1 MSLVTETSAK
11 LAARNSRIETFTV
24 IQHRTDNCS
33 FSPYTVGVC
42 LSWNLHEL
50 YDDQTRPG
58 EATGFEE
65 TGMKRLVTSFFFS
78 RDEFYIFS
86 CSIFSSWN
94 IDVYLL
100 FVLYILFLQFSFFS
114 SRFLD
119 IRYWWRFWK
128 VYFRKKFWEEK
139 IFKNEQTKKEIFHDS
154 SFRCWSKYLIFHIFF
169 LQIFDEG
176 KGISFTIFLLIDN

>member
-42 LSWNLHEL
+42 LSWNSHEL

-86 CSIFSSWN
+86 CSIFSNWN

-100 FVLYILFLQFSFFS
+100 FVLYIVFTIFFFFIAIPRDRYSILILMIVSGRCILERNFEKRKFS
-114 SRFLD
+114 
-119 IRYWWRFWK
+119 K
-128 VYFRKKFWEEK
+128 
-139 IFKNEQTKKEIFHDS
+139 TKKEIFHDS
-154 SFRCWSKYLIFHIFF
+154 SMLIEISYFSYLFFTNFRRRKRNKFYDFS
-169 LQIFDEG
+169 
-176 KGISFTIFLLIDN
+176 SNR

>member
-42 LSWNLHEL
+42 LSWNSHEL
-50 YDDQTRPG
+50 YDDQTRLG

-139 IFKNEQTKKEIFHDS
+139 IFENEKGNFSRFFVSMLIEISYFSYLFFTNFRRRKRNKFYDFS
-154 SFRCWSKYLIFHIFF
+154 SNR
-169 LQIFDEG
+169 
-176 KGISFTIFLLIDN
+176 

>member
-42 LSWNLHEL
+42 LSWNSHEL
-50 YDDQTRPG
+50 YDDQTRLG

-86 CSIFSSWN
+86 CSIFSNWN

-119 IRYWWRFWK
+119 IRY
-128 VYFRKKFWEEK
+128 
-139 IFKNEQTKKEIFHDS
+139 
-154 SFRCWSKYLIFHIFF
+154 
-169 LQIFDEG
+169 
-176 KGISFTIFLLIDN
+176 

>member
-42 LSWNLHEL
+42 LSWNSHEL
-50 YDDQTRPG
+50 YDDQTRLG

-114 SRFLD
+114 SRFLVID
-119 IRYWWRFWK
+119 IDDVSGRYILERNFEK
-128 VYFRKKFWEEK
+128 RKFSK
-139 IFKNEQTKKEIFHDS
+139 TKKEIFHDS
-154 SFRCWSKYLIFHIFF
+154 SMLIEISYFSYLFFTNFRRRKRNKFYDFS
-169 LQIFDEG
+169 
-176 KGISFTIFLLIDN
+176 SNR

>member
-42 LSWNLHEL
+42 LSWNSHEL

-78 RDEFYIFS
+78 RDEFYI
-86 CSIFSSWN
+86 IFVFDFFELEYRCLCF
-94 IDVYLL
+94 IR
-100 FVLYILFLQFSFFS
+100 FIYI
-114 SRFLD
+114 
-119 IRYWWRFWK
+119 
-128 VYFRKKFWEEK
+128 V
-139 IFKNEQTKKEIFHDS
+139 
-154 SFRCWSKYLIFHIFF
+154 
-169 LQIFDEG
+169 
-176 KGISFTIFLLIDN
+176 FTIFFFFIAIPRDRYSILIWMTFLEGVF

>member
-24 IQHRTDNCS
+24 IQHRTDDCS

-42 LSWNLHEL
+42 LSWNSHEL
-50 YDDQTRPG
+50 YDDQTRLG

-100 FVLYILFLQFSFFS
+100 FVLYI
-114 SRFLD
+114 
-119 IRYWWRFWK
+119 
-128 VYFRKKFWEEK
+128 
-139 IFKNEQTKKEIFHDS
+139 
-154 SFRCWSKYLIFHIFF
+154 
-169 LQIFDEG
+169 
-176 KGISFTIFLLIDN
+176 

>member
-42 LSWNLHEL
+42 LSWNSHEL

-78 RDEFYIFS
+78 RDDIFVFDFFES
-86 CSIFSSWN
+86 N

-100 FVLYILFLQFSFFS
+100 FVLYIVFTIFFFFIAIPRDRYSILILMIVSGRCILERNFEKRKFS
-114 SRFLD
+114 
-119 IRYWWRFWK
+119 K
-128 VYFRKKFWEEK
+128 
-139 IFKNEQTKKEIFHDS
+139 TKKEIFHDS
-154 SFRCWSKYLIFHIFF
+154 SFRC
-169 LQIFDEG
+169 
-176 KGISFTIFLLIDN
+176 